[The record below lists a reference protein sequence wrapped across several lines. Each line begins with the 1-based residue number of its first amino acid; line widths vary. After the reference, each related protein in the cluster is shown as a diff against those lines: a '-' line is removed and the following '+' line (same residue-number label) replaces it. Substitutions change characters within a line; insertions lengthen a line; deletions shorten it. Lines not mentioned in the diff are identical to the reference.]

1 PFMEMN
7 EISHDYFRAMGM
19 RLRAG
24 RAFTERDDETAPPVA
39 IINETLARRY
49 FPGED
54 PLGKRILF
62 GPRAW
67 AIVGVAPD
75 VRRYGLEEE
84 VRPEFYRPYLQETGI
99 LGFVPVKL
107 EVRAVG
113 DSLNL
118 AAPIRRQALA
128 IDPDQPVFSMRTM
141 ERRLAESIAPRRF
154 QMMLFGV
161 FAAVALALAA
171 VGIYGVIAHSVSLRT
186 HEIGIRMALGAKPR
200 DVLRMVVAQGMRL
213 ALIGLAIGLTGAFAL
228 TRVMASL
235 LFSVSPADPAT
246 FASASALLAVIAFLA
261 TYLPARRAT
270 KVDPMIAL
278 RHE

>member
-1 PFMEMN
+1 M
-7 EISHDYFRAMGM
+7 
-19 RLRAG
+19 
-24 RAFTERDDETAPPVA
+24 
-39 IINETLARRY
+39 
-49 FPGED
+49 
-54 PLGKRILF
+54 
-62 GPRAW
+62 
-67 AIVGVAPD
+67 
-75 VRRYGLEEE
+75 
-84 VRPEFYRPYLQETGI
+84 
-99 LGFVPVKL
+99 

-118 AAPIRRQALA
+118 AAAVRRQALA

-171 VGIYGVIAHSVSLRT
+171 VGIYGVIAHSVSLRA

-200 DVLRMVVAQGMRL
+200 DVSRMVVAQGMRL
-213 ALIGLAIGLTGAFAL
+213 ALVGLAIGLTGALAL

-235 LFSVSPADPAT
+235 LFSVGPTDPAT
-246 FASASALLAVIAFLA
+246 FAVVSTLLAGVAFLA

-270 KVDPMIAL
+270 RVDPMIAL

>member
-1 PFMEMN
+1 MTSSRN
-7 EISHDYFRAMGM
+7 AH
-19 RLRAG
+19 AG
-24 RAFTERDDETAPPVA
+24 HVLSDFLHHFLHEGAACAD
-39 IINETLARRY
+39 
-49 FPGED
+49 
-54 PLGKRILF
+54 
-62 GPRAW
+62 GPANRQNRHGQLPIGSQGFA
-67 AIVGVAPD
+67 V
-75 VRRYGLEEE
+75 VRRVLVKGAIDLKAGAHRSRSGVSRNVDVQIGFADRGGVETTRVEEQ
-84 VRPEFYRPYLQETGI
+84 LQV
-99 LGFVPVKL
+99 L
-107 EVRAVG
+107 
-113 DSLNL
+113 SLV
-118 AAPIRRQALA
+118 RRQALA

-141 ERRLAESIAPRRF
+141 ERRLAESVAPRRF
-154 QMMLFGV
+154 QMLLFGV

-171 VGIYGVIAHSVSLRT
+171 VGIYGVMAHSVSLRA

-235 LFSVSPADPAT
+235 LFNVSPADPAT
-246 FASASALLAVIAFLA
+246 FTSASALLAVIAFLA